1 MPLLSSFGGGSARG
15 FGVFRLMSGGTEG
28 IFALGYNSTIYAPV
42 TTRDK
47 YTYAGDVVS
56 AGTAATAASS
66 LGSAVGN
73 STEGIFALGVN
84 ATAAVATRDKYT
96 YAGDV
101 VSAATASS
109 VASYSGSAA
118 GNGTTGVNI

>member
-28 IFALGYNSTIYAPV
+28 IFALGYSATAAV
-42 TTRDK
+42 ATRDK

-66 LGSAVGN
+66 
-73 STEGIFALGVN
+73 
-84 ATAAVATRDKYT
+84 
-96 YAGDV
+96 
-101 VSAATASS
+101 
-109 VASYSGSAA
+109 SGSAA

>member
-28 IFALGYNSTIYAPV
+28 IFALGYND
-42 TTRDK
+42 TT
-47 YTYAGDVVS
+47 S
-56 AGTAATAASS
+56 
-66 LGSAVGN
+66 
-73 STEGIFALGVN
+73 
-84 ATAAVATRDKYT
+84 VATRDKYT